1 MSQTKDFTAV
11 VQNGI
16 AGYFIQ
22 VKGEV
27 NCGKLEVM
35 PTLTKAVPQG
45 INPKILLLDVY
56 PAIDDEFGKFQP
68 VEYKDD
74 IESADVYEEV
84 NLLDPDGELVER
96 IIVQPAHDKQPATN

>member
-11 VQNGI
+11 VQSGTK
-16 AGYFIQ
+16 GFFIQ

-35 PTLTKAVPQG
+35 PTLTKTIPQG

-56 PAIDDEFGKFQP
+56 PASDDENGKFQP
-68 VEYKDD
+68 VEYKED
-74 IESADVYEEV
+74 IKDQDVYEEV
-84 NLLDPDGELVER
+84 DLVDADGEVIDR
-96 IIVQPAHDKQPATN
+96 ISVQQAHDVSV